1 MQKSFLLPDQSI
13 EVVEKIFFNKM
24 QKTTRRGGFQ
34 PPTPSKGRVNAIGT
48 ILKSKYSFLKNVE
61 KNTKKKK
68 KSMLTLN
75 KDYILNTI
83 WKNMFYIR
91 FKYHNN
97 VYHTSENT

>member
-1 MQKSFLLPDQSI
+1 MPPPQSFMFGKKCRPLRVKMCKNHFFYQINQSI
-13 EVVEKIFFNKM
+13 EVVEKIFLNKM

-83 WKNMFYIR
+83 
-91 FKYHNN
+91 
-97 VYHTSENT
+97 

>member
-48 ILKSKYSFLKNVE
+48 ILKSKYGFFKKNVE
-61 KNTKKKK
+61 KKIQRRRRN
-68 KSMLTLN
+68 LC
-75 KDYILNTI
+75 
-83 WKNMFYIR
+83 
-91 FKYHNN
+91 
-97 VYHTSENT
+97 

>member
-13 EVVEKIFFNKM
+13 EVVEKIFFNKI

-83 WKNMFYIR
+83 
-91 FKYHNN
+91 
-97 VYHTSENT
+97 

>member
-1 MQKSFLLPDQSI
+1 
-13 EVVEKIFFNKM
+13 M

-48 ILKSKYSFLKNVE
+48 ILKSKYGFFKKNVE

-83 WKNMFYIR
+83 
-91 FKYHNN
+91 
-97 VYHTSENT
+97 